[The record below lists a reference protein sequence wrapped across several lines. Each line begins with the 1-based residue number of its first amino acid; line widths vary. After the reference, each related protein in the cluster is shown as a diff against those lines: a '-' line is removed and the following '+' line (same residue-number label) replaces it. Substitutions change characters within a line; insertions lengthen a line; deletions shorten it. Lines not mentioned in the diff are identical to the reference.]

1 MGENLT
7 QFHFFEPEKSEKRMN
22 KPKKRE
28 PNMFISYRKEMMK
41 HKPPNMQM
49 TEYSKL
55 VSKWWRNLSEV
66 FTIISELTYKNKK
79 LSSGLIVNKIIISI
93 NCVTN
98 ERPCGDQF
106 NVLDEIVNIFQ
117 HFGLTINVMR
127 VEYLIF
133 LET

>member
-55 VSKWWRNLSEV
+55 VSKWWRNLSEG
-66 FTIISELTYKNKK
+66 
-79 LSSGLIVNKIIISI
+79 LSNFVQDL
-93 NCVTN
+93 
-98 ERPCGDQF
+98 
-106 NVLDEIVNIFQ
+106 
-117 HFGLTINVMR
+117 
-127 VEYLIF
+127 
-133 LET
+133 LETLFKEEGVEGKNSSSMKIH